1 MQPPIPRTELEQS
14 QIVAIIEQALARLP
28 ARQRE
33 AFLLRYWEEF
43 DVAET
48 APAMGCSEG
57 SVKTHC
63 SRAVHAL
70 AEMLKAKGVTL

>member
-1 MQPPIPRTELEQS
+1 M
-14 QIVAIIEQALARLP
+14 
-28 ARQRE
+28 
-33 AFLLRYWEEF
+33 

-48 APAMGCSEG
+48 AEIMGCSDG

-70 AEMLKAKGVTL
+70 AAELKKQGLEKLGLSSLMLTNQGSKG

>member
-1 MQPPIPRTELEQS
+1 M
-14 QIVAIIEQALARLP
+14 
-28 ARQRE
+28 
-33 AFLLRYWEEF
+33 

-48 APAMGCSEG
+48 ASIMGCSDG

-70 AEMLKAKGVTL
+70 AAELKRQGLEKLGLPGAMFTNNGSKS